1 MITPQNEKKI
11 WVKPEVQILNIARD
25 TYSSQ
30 GHGSRE
36 VGKGGGANQTK
47 DIPS

>member
-1 MITPQNEKKI
+1 MEALYNDRKV
-11 WVKPEVQILNIARD
+11 WAKPTVQTLNINKD

-30 GHGSRE
+30 GHGDRE
-36 VGKGGGANQTK
+36 VGKGGGDNQTK

>member
-1 MITPQNEKKI
+1 MNVPEDKKKV
-11 WVKPEVQILNIARD
+11 WVKPEVQQLNINKD

-30 GHGSRE
+30 GHGTNE
-36 VGKGGGANQTK
+36 VGKGGGANQNK